1 MKKSFSR
8 VFLGFLGQ
16 KGPKWVWNDNFQVLW
31 KVNPRNYWFCAW
43 SYGKMSLKLDQS
55 NFYVRKILFW
65 GFWVKKDP
73 KCAQKPMHETFFFFT
88 WSYSIIKTSRE
99 RICFHGKRGFGTNE
113 TEASV
118 HGTFL
123 FFSFLTWSYSSIK
136 AENWVK
142 HVLANFCFG
151 ICRDS
156 CFLKKSCFAFFA
168 ETILINCELKIH
180 LFLFKCTKL
189 FIKITTSIIKI
200 DFGAIFS
207 ESIVL
212 QSIYFLKE
220 RWVFNIW
227 LIELEAFQLSP
238 SCTQCHV
245 VLIKLRML
253 RENIY
258 FIWLFLLIIWES
270 FIETEYKE
278 CNLGKF

>member
-1 MKKSFSR
+1 MR
-8 VFLGFLGQ
+8 
-16 KGPKWVWNDNFQVLW
+16 
-31 KVNPRNYWFCAW
+31 
-43 SYGKMSLKLDQS
+43 LKHQCME
-55 NFYVRKILFW
+55 LF
-65 GFWVKKDP
+65 F
-73 KCAQKPMHETFFFFT
+73 
-88 WSYSIIKTSRE
+88 
-99 RICFHGKRGFGTNE
+99 
-113 TEASV
+113 
-118 HGTFL
+118 

-151 ICRDS
+151 IYRDS

-253 RENIY
+253 RDNIY
-258 FIWLFLLIIWES
+258 FSWLFLLIIWES

>member
-1 MKKSFSR
+1 MTIFKFYEKSIHGITDF
-8 VFLGFLGQ
+8 VHEVMA
-16 KGPKWVWNDNFQVLW
+16 KWVSNLTKVIFMWEKFCFEVFGLKKTQNVPKSSFIRELS
-31 KVNPRNYWFCAW
+31 KVNAW
-43 SYGKMSLKLDQS
+43 
-55 NFYVRKILFW
+55 N
-65 GFWVKKDP
+65 
-73 KCAQKPMHETFFFFT
+73 FFFFT

-151 ICRDS
+151 IYRDS

-180 LFLFKCTKL
+180 LILFKCTKL

>member
-1 MKKSFSR
+1 MTIFKFYEKSIHGITDF
-8 VFLGFLGQ
+8 VHEVMA
-16 KGPKWVWNDNFQVLW
+16 KWVSNLTKVIFMWEKFCFEVFGLKRTQNVPKSSFIWELS
-31 KVNPRNYWFCAW
+31 KVNGWN
-43 SYGKMSLKLDQS
+43 
-55 NFYVRKILFW
+55 
-65 GFWVKKDP
+65 
-73 KCAQKPMHETFFFFT
+73 FFFFYVKLQYHKDFEGKNLFSWEKRFWDKWD
-88 WSYSIIKTSRE
+88 WSISAW
-99 RICFHGKRGFGTNE
+99 N
-113 TEASV
+113 
-118 HGTFL
+118 
-123 FFSFLTWSYSSIK
+123 FSFLTWSYSSIK

-200 DFGAIFS
+200 DFGAIFL